1 MRRDLIL
8 IALAMFTW
16 GLGEGLFLSFQP
28 IYLEQLG
35 AAPIQIGAILGGFGL
50 AMTVSH
56 LPAGYL
62 ADRIG
67 RKPLLVAAWI
77 FGMVA
82 TWIMALANSLP
93 IFVMGVLLYGTTM
106 FVMAPLYSYLAAA
119 RGRLSVGRVITL
131 ISACFNS
138 GAVIGPWLGGQIGD
152 RAGLRQAYFFAGI
165 LFVASTLVMLFIRSQ
180 PVERAVAVKER
191 TSWFFSPR
199 YLAYLGAYFL
209 AIFATFLSQPLT
221 PNFLSNQRDLTLG
234 QVGTLYSVASIG
246 VVVLSLILGAMPA
259 RRGFLL
265 GQAAVACFALVLWLG
280 VGPLWYLLGFFLLGG
295 YKTARSL
302 GSAQM
307 RELAPQEK
315 IGLAFGISETLGGIA
330 VILAPLLAG
339 YLYARNPIWVYP
351 LAAGLILASLL
362 VSARFSPTP
371 AIHEIKPTE
380 TDVQAPV
387 AAPE

>member
-8 IALAMFTW
+8 IATAMFTW
-16 GLGEGLFLSFQP
+16 GLGEGLFFYFQP
-28 IYLEQLG
+28 IYLEDLG
-35 AAPIQIGAILGGFGL
+35 ASPIEIGAILGGFGL

-82 TWIMALANSLP
+82 TWIMALASSLP
-93 IFVMGVLLYGTTM
+93 VFVIGILLYGTTM
-106 FVMAPLYSYLAAA
+106 FVMSPLYSYLAVA
-119 RGRLSVGRVITL
+119 RGQLSVGRVITL

-152 RAGLRQAYFFAGI
+152 RMGLRQAYFFAGI
-165 LFVASTLVMLFIRSQ
+165 LFVASTLVILFIRAQ
-180 PVERAVAVKER
+180 PIERTTAIKER
-191 TSWFFSPR
+191 TGWFFSPR

-209 AIFATFLSQPLT
+209 AIFVTFLAQPLT
-221 PNFLSNQRDLTLG
+221 PNFLSNQRGLTLA
-234 QVGTLYSVASIG
+234 QVGALYSVASIG
-246 VVVLSLILGAMPA
+246 VVILSLILGAMPA

-265 GQAAVACFALVLWLG
+265 GQAAVACFAMVLWLRF
-280 VGPLWYLLGFFLLGG
+280 GPLWYLIGFFLLGG

-315 IGLAFGISETLGGIA
+315 IGLAFGISETLGGTA

-339 YLYARNPIWVYP
+339 YLYDRNPSWVYP
-351 LAAGLILASLL
+351 LSAGMILASLV
-362 VSARFSPTP
+362 VSARFSPAP
-371 AIHEIKPTE
+371 AIHEIKPSE
-380 TDVQAPV
+380 TGAQVSVTKLD
-387 AAPE
+387 